1 MGKIQI
7 GRDNKREY
15 ESVKFFADSVEPE
28 KEAADEARQPTEPA
42 EVADAS
48 AEQARPQVQEEPAQE
63 KPSAPKK
70 EVPVAKQSRK
80 KGGKR

>member
-7 GRDNKREY
+7 GREGKREY
-15 ESVKFFADSVEPE
+15 ESVKFFTGSVEPE
-28 KEAADEARQPTEPA
+28 KKETDEVQQPTEPA
-42 EVADAS
+42 QVVETP
-48 AEQARPQVQEEPAQE
+48 AEQARPQAQEEPAQE